1 MSAHRWDI
9 ARGPLPCKRSVCTTT
24 IGAGEPYRRVS
35 SVNYAYCA
43 ACAKA
48 ELGED
53 PPPDLPAETYAKRL
67 ERLKPADLPAS
78 LSMHASRDVAQATQ
92 GTLSDLLSR
101 VTEPVAMDY
110 GQRAANDREPGE
122 DG

>member
-67 ERLKPADLPAS
+67 ERVKPTFDFAPTSELAK
-78 LSMHASRDVAQATQ
+78 Q
-92 GTLSDLLSR
+92 GTLRELLNR
-101 VTEPVAMDY
+101 VSEPVSLD
-110 GQRAANDREPGE
+110 GPSRAAGEREPGE
-122 DG
+122 DDVP